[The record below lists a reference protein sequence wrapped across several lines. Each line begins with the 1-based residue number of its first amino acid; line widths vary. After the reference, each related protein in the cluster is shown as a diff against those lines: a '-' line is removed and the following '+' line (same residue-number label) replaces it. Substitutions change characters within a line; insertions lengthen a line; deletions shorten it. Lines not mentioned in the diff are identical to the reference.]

1 MRMRIFFGKSKFRN
15 DFVCVQRVIYL
26 YFMVWGL
33 GDWGVYL
40 EIDVALFDILASHTS
55 LTS

>member
-1 MRMRIFFGKSKFRN
+1 MRMMIFSGKSKLMTL
-15 DFVCVQRVIYL
+15 CARVIYL